1 MVGLSHRMN
10 QREFQKLLNDTTY
23 EGSSAD
29 VVSLSIG
36 IHEASQVLD
45 GKTFRQCRD
54 TSPINDKVFSKL
66 KVIGKTLSAV
76 PAAEL
81 KAVVAGLPD
90 SYSTIHV
97 LCGLS
102 PQELVTAVKSK
113 AFSSDLTVRAAKDYL
128 KKVRFP
134 ALAGQVQV
142 ASTAQESIFGV
153 FQDQEAPLSPADL
166 TSLEAA
172 LKEVC
177 GRFGV
182 EVRQQKTTTISTL
195 RKQDRADREVFWR
208 NALEEELPL
217 QWFTDTDQ
225 EVRKQFNLKTVEE
238 LYNTPLRQF
247 TGFLIR
253 TSGGRTVFWELFG
266 RAYVCKLHMEQ
277 EKTNDK
283 TQRHNWK
290 RRLMEVFDDD
300 KKGGRDLAVWNNK
313 MLKGGGFV

>member
-1 MVGLSHRMN
+1 MSFALFDPYRIPQLLYVWGSSCMTYWWGFLSTTSL
-10 QREFQKLLNDTTY
+10 QEVVVLVKPVIADQKGSELLTTPY
-23 EGSSAD
+23 EGSSAE

-81 KAVVAGLPD
+81 KAVVSGLPD

-102 PQELVTAVKSK
+102 PRELVTAVKSK

-134 ALAGQVQV
+134 AAVKCRWHRHTG
-142 ASTAQESIFGV
+142 INFGV
-153 FQDQEAPLSPADL
+153 FQDQEAPLNPVTPA
-166 TSLEAA
+166 SLNSTQG
-172 LKEVC
+172 LDHWS
-177 GRFGV
+177 GV
-182 EVRQQKTTTISTL
+182 RLWGPQPWHL

-208 NALEEELPL
+208 NALEEELP
-217 QWFTDTDQ
+217 FSGSP
-225 EVRKQFNLKTVEE
+225 
-238 LYNTPLRQF
+238 TP
-247 TGFLIR
+247 TR
-253 TSGGRTVFWELFG
+253 T
-266 RAYVCKLHMEQ
+266 
-277 EKTNDK
+277 
-283 TQRHNWK
+283 
-290 RRLMEVFDDD
+290 
-300 KKGGRDLAVWNNK
+300 
-313 MLKGGGFV
+313 